1 MNQAGSNKRSG
12 CYSLIF
18 SSRRAFLLTWH
29 RCGGNAASS
38 SSEEKA
44 SMANKKSLIAF
55 WFLWAWVVS
64 VSGAGAAVQLDS
76 LTVGYSS
83 FSGHYT
89 PVWIAVE
96 DRLGRKY
103 GLDLK
108 VVYAGR
114 MRPQQLLVSGEI
126 PIVIA
131 TGSGALTSHI
141 LGVKDQVIVANF
153 IDKVGGGIYARS
165 EIKRP
170 EDLRGKTVGVGRAGS
185 ISDSIARYV
194 LRAKLGLVPDRD
206 VKLLVVGEPALGIQA
221 LERGIVDAAPLSMPL
236 PLVAKKMGFRELV
249 SYDALGIVYPSN
261 TVTTL
266 RQTTSKN
273 PDLVEKFLK
282 TLMEAIF
289 IFKTN
294 KEKSL
299 AVMRKYL
306 RGASQEVLEE
316 TYQYTTVEMEQVPYP
331 SSQVITS
338 GLDILSFQYPQAK
351 QTDPN
356 LIFDPSFVRRIDQSG
371 FIAGLYKK

>member
-44 SMANKKSLIAF
+44 SMARKNSLIAF

-282 TLMEAIF
+282 TLMEGIF

>member
-1 MNQAGSNKRSG
+1 
-12 CYSLIF
+12 
-18 SSRRAFLLTWH
+18 
-29 RCGGNAASS
+29 
-38 SSEEKA
+38 
-44 SMANKKSLIAF
+44 MARKNSLIAF

-236 PLVAKKMGFRELV
+236 PLVAKKMGVSRAGELRC
-249 SYDALGIVYPSN
+249 AGN
-261 TVTTL
+261 
-266 RQTTSKN
+266 R
-273 PDLVEKFLK
+273 
-282 TLMEAIF
+282 
-289 IFKTN
+289 
-294 KEKSL
+294 
-299 AVMRKYL
+299 
-306 RGASQEVLEE
+306 
-316 TYQYTTVEMEQVPYP
+316 
-331 SSQVITS
+331 
-338 GLDILSFQYPQAK
+338 LSFQHCDHA
-351 QTDPN
+351 QTNHQQKSGPRRKVLEDPDGGD
-356 LIFDPSFVRRIDQSG
+356 LYLQDQQREKPGGYEKILAGSEPGSFGRDLSIYDS
-371 FIAGLYKK
+371 